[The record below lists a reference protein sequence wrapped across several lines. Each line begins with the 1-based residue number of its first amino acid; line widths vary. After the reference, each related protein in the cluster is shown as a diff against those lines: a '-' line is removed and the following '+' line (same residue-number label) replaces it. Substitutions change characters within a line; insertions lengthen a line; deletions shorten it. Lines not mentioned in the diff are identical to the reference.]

1 MAYAFNNDKSKFQ
14 LDGKILNWTKIAS
27 YNENTTFSNSSTST
41 ATKTYLC
48 GTSTDWENMCSNWKN
63 YDIIRVRFEISQ
75 LQFSIPTAK
84 SVASEVELLFENLS
98 LGVLDAMISPAA
110 TSTTFTC
117 SNREL
122 FAYFRRE
129 RTMMSSDGNES
140 VAFYSRNNLV
150 LLPDSYRPYLNVLYA
165 TSGTFSG
172 KIVIEGASLYT
183 I

>member
-1 MAYAFNNDKSKFQ
+1 MAYAFNDDKSKFP

-27 YNENTTFSNSSTST
+27 YNESNSFSNSSTST
-41 ATKTYLC
+41 ATRTYLC
-48 GTSTDWENMCSNWKN
+48 GSSSDWANMCRNWKD

-75 LQFSIPTAK
+75 LQFSIPSAK
-84 SVASEVELLFENLS
+84 SVASDVELLFENLS
-98 LGVLDAMISPAA
+98 LGVLDATISPAA

-129 RTMMSSDGNES
+129 RTLMDSDGSES

-150 LLPDSYRPYLNVLYA
+150 LAPASYRPYLNVLYA
-165 TSGTFSG
+165 ISGTFYG
-172 KIVIEGASLYT
+172 KVVIEGASLYT
-183 I
+183 L